1 MRSLYATLAVIV
13 LLATLS
19 GCASQTPPKAQSQSD
34 SNTDLAAY
42 STFGWRP
49 VPGLDAGNEPLR
61 LLDVNIRKAIRAE
74 LTRRPDPEFRP
85 CSSPA

>member
-1 MRSLYATLAVIV
+1 MRTLYPNLAAIV

-34 SNTDLAAY
+34 SNTDLAVY